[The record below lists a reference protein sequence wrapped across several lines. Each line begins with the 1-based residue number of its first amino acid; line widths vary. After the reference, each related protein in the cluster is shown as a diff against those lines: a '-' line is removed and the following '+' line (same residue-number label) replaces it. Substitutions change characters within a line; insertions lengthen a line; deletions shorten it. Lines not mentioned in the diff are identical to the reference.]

1 MKFLLYAVII
11 IIVLAVTFSLL
22 TDQRERT
29 EYKMGTFVSISLFGF
44 RWHDFDPVFDKAFS
58 AIDHIDNIANIY
70 NEESEV
76 SILNRTAYKS
86 PVVVSNDLFLLIKD
100 SKALYDASDGAFDVT
115 VAPLVEL
122 WRPYWDRD
130 AVPEKEIIQKT
141 LDYVG
146 SDKIVLN
153 QPNQTVSFT
162 KEGMKIDLSAIAKG
176 YAVDKAIV
184 AIKGSGFR
192 SALVNAGGDLF
203 CLGKKDLLFLWRV
216 GIRDPRKKGDMLE
229 ILRLSNSAVA
239 TSGGYEQYFVYKNK
253 DYTHLLHPKT
263 GYPVESVFSS
273 TTVVAKRCLVADAI
287 ATAVA
292 VGGTDIISKLE
303 DIYQDIDIIT
313 HDLN

>member
-11 IIVLAVTFSLL
+11 TIVLVVTFSLL

-29 EYKMGTFVSISLFGF
+29 EYKMGTFVSIRLSGF
-44 RWHDFDPVFDKAFS
+44 RWYNFDPVFDKAFS
-58 AIDHIDNIANIY
+58 AIDHIDNIANMY
-70 NEESEV
+70 NEDSEV

-100 SKALYDASDGAFDVT
+100 SKVLYDASDGAFDVT

-130 AVPEKEIIQKT
+130 AVPDKEIMQKT
-141 LDYVG
+141 LYYVG
-146 SDKIVLN
+146 SDKLVLD
-153 QPNQTVSFT
+153 QQKQTVFFT

-176 YAVDKAIV
+176 YAVDRAIAV
-184 AIKGSGFR
+184 IKGSGFR

-203 CLGKKDLLFLWRV
+203 CLGKKDLLFSWRI
-216 GIRDPRKKGDMLE
+216 GIRDPHKRGEILE
-229 ILRLSNSAVA
+229 ILRLSDSAVA

-287 ATAVA
+287 ATAIA
-292 VGGTDIISKLE
+292 VGGKDLISQLKGIYRDISVMAYE
-303 DIYQDIDIIT
+303 
-313 HDLN
+313 